1 MEELIID
8 ESNFDKYFLDI
19 RTNNPQKEHIIACY
33 TTKAELI
40 SGEDK
45 KRLINILLTVGTAAA
60 ASQFMKKVFLALELD
75 SIQVP
80 IDILTDLKKNSV
92 EYVMEKP
99 YKYTMQ
105 MLFYTK
111 EEYVPDDPHWTTM
124 EIINN
129 NILFQNCEK

>member
-8 ESNFDKYFLDI
+8 ESNFNKYFLDI
-19 RTNNPQKEHIIACY
+19 RTNSPQKEHIIACY

-45 KRLINILLTVGTAAA
+45 KRLINILLAPGTAAA
-60 ASQFMKKVFLALELD
+60 ASQFMKKIFLALELD

-111 EEYVPDDPHWTTM
+111 EEYVPNDPHWTTM